1 MKISDEIV
9 NKIEKNLSEEYLE
22 KLNKDTLIDMYLM
35 SVANL
40 IYVAE
45 ILEQLSFSKD
55 KIINLLEEKIERE
68 KLKTGYFRQELKKLE
83 HEKQLSEL
91 SKNEKTRH

>member
-9 NKIEKNLSEEYLE
+9 NKIEKNLSEEYLQ

>member
-9 NKIEKNLSEEYLE
+9 NKIEKNLSEEYLQ

-91 SKNEKTRH
+91 NKNEKTRH